1 MIDNP
6 AYFEDDKLY
15 LQKDIAYVGI
25 DIWQVNMSAASLNV
39 LLWIITLFWYLIF
52 KCSFLISFILQVK
65 AGSIFDNI
73 LVTDDEDFARQ
84 VAKETFEVSAK
95 GEKEKKEAKDEASP

>member
-25 DIWQVNMSAASLNV
+25 DIWQVNICIGKCPAFDNNTFMV
-39 LLWIITLFWYLIF
+39 FEF
-52 KCSFLISFILQVK
+52 KSFLTSFILQVK